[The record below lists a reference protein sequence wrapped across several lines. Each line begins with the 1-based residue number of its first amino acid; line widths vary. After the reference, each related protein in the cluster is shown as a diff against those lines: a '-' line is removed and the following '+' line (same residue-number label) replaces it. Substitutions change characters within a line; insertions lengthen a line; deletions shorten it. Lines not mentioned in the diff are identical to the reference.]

1 MQLHKKLIIRGTMT
15 LLTGLRIGDS
25 KDNVDIGGVDL
36 PVVRRKD
43 NNQPY
48 IPGSSIKGK
57 IRSLLEV
64 ATGSN
69 ADSKFNVYGNQG
81 LPIAYLFGWFGPVG
95 TKNQGNP
102 SRLLVRDA
110 YLTDE
115 WATALGDSEFTD
127 MPYTEVKFENTI
139 NRLTGMTVDGGIRQ
153 VERIPAGAV
162 FTVEFVVNIM
172 KGEGEADTILT
183 DREKQFLEYLK
194 SGIRLLE
201 HDYLGGSGSRGYG
214 QVEFNFGNNWGN
226 GKATETKPE
235 EYSKQESVEPGIYS
249 FGVDSY
255 FPRREKTSA

>member
-1 MQLHKKLIIRGTMT
+1 MQLHKKIIITGTME
-15 LLTGLRIGDS
+15 LLTGLRVGDS

-69 ADSKFNVYGNQG
+69 ADSKFNKYGERG
-81 LPIAYLFGWFGPVG
+81 MPIAHLFGWFG
-95 TKNQGNP
+95 TKDKQTQGNP

-110 YLTDE
+110 YLTND
-115 WATALGDSEFTD
+115 WAQALGDSEFTD

-139 NRLTGMTVDGGIRQ
+139 DRLTGMTVQGGIRQ

-162 FTVEFVVNIM
+162 FTVEFVVNIVRAND
-172 KGEGEADTILT
+172 EDEATVQG
-183 DREKQFLEYLK
+183 RENQFLDYLK
-194 SGIRLLE
+194 AGIRLLE

-214 QVEFNFGNNWGN
+214 QVKFDFNNWQDVQPQTASEGN
-226 GKATETKPE
+226 KGQQAKPQTGVNH
-235 EYSKQESVEPGIYS
+235 YSVE
-249 FGVDSY
+249 SY
-255 FPRREKTSA
+255 FPSREKASV

>member
-1 MQLHKKLIIRGTMT
+1 MSKEIQLQKKILIQGQME
-15 LLTGLRIGDS
+15 LLTGLRVGDS

-69 ADSKFNVYGNQG
+69 AKSKFNQYSETG
-81 LPIAYLFGWFGPVG
+81 LPIAHLFGWFGPEG
-95 TKNQGNP
+95 TKDQGNP

-115 WATALGDSEFTD
+115 WAQRLGESEFTD
-127 MPYTEVKFENTI
+127 MPFTEIKFENTI
-139 NRLTGMTVDGGIRQ
+139 NRITGVTVDGGIRQ

-162 FTVEFVVNIM
+162 FTVNFVINIM
-172 KGEGEADTILT
+172 KERADETEAELAAK
-183 DREKQFLEYLK
+183 EKRYLDYLHA
-194 SGIRLLE
+194 GIRLLE
-201 HDYLGGSGSRGYG
+201 DDYLGGSGSRGYG
-214 QVEFNFGNNWGN
+214 QVKITLEN
-226 GKATETKPE
+226 PE
-235 EYSKQESVEPGIYS
+235 VKTA
-249 FGVDSY
+249 DSY
-255 FPRREKTSA
+255 LNPA